1 MYALFTC
8 ICSCLNK
15 ITIWYSHIY
24 TIEKLMT
31 NGAMKIPF
39 ESKKTN
45 AQFTISSILDRANI
59 ERGASCKREVQV
71 LNYIRAV
78 YPP

>member
-1 MYALFTC
+1 
-8 ICSCLNK
+8 
-15 ITIWYSHIY
+15 
-24 TIEKLMT
+24 MT
-31 NGAMKIPF
+31 NRAMKIPF